1 VHSFQE
7 TTLVGSAYGTFLFAL
22 IALSLMLVIPWGMD
36 SIQLQALHYETLL
49 KAANGAEAKA
59 AHAFEKAVEYSII
72 NESLVL
78 HTQTYAELLGVE
90 ASAIS
95 NAYYDIRPVFEAMDS
110 SVHILGWDS
119 PHWPKQVDS
128 FAFRPRFLYV
138 QGNESLLSQSSVSV
152 IGTRSPSLE
161 GKQLALATAKSLT
174 KAGYV
179 VASGLALGIDGVA
192 HKAALAAGGPTIAVI
207 GTPINAFY
215 PPEHRDLQLEIAKVG
230 AVVSRFSPA
239 TVTQKWH
246 FLLRNRL
253 MSALSDASVV
263 VEDRDGGGAVRQA
276 AFALEQKKYLFIYQS
291 SVDNH
296 SILWPRQFANQ
307 SRVFVI
313 KKSQDLPRLLN
324 QAKKTREGVGKPKQ
338 KAVQLNLF

>member
-1 VHSFQE
+1 
-7 TTLVGSAYGTFLFAL
+7 
-22 IALSLMLVIPWGMD
+22 MD

-49 KAANGAEAKA
+49 KAANGSEAKA
-59 AHAFEKAVEYSII
+59 SYAYEKALECSII
-72 NESLVL
+72 GESLVL
-78 HTQTYAELLGVE
+78 HAQTYAQLLGVE
-90 ASAIS
+90 AAAIS
-95 NAYYDIRPVFEAMDS
+95 DAYYKIRPLFEAMDT
-110 SVHILGWDS
+110 SVSILGWDS
-119 PHWPKQVDS
+119 PLWPKQVDS

-138 QGNESLLSQSSVSV
+138 QGNVQLLKQNSVSV
-152 IGTRSPSLE
+152 IGTRTPSLE
-161 GKQLALATAKSLT
+161 GKQLALSCAQALG

-192 HKAALAAGGPTIAVI
+192 HKAALAAGYPTIAVI
-207 GTPINAFY
+207 GTPINAYY
-215 PPEHRDLQLEIAKVG
+215 PPEHCALQQEIAKVG

-276 AFALEQKKYLFIYQS
+276 AFALEQKKYLFIYQG

-296 SILWPRQFANQ
+296 SVLWPRQFANQ

-324 QAKKTREGVGKPKQ
+324 QAKKTREGVGKPKE
-338 KAVQLNLF
+338 KNLQLDLF

>member
-1 VHSFQE
+1 
-7 TTLVGSAYGTFLFAL
+7 
-22 IALSLMLVIPWGMD
+22 M
-36 SIQLQALHYETLL
+36 HYETLF
-49 KAANGAEAKA
+49 KAAKGAEAKA
-59 AHAFEKAVEYSII
+59 SFAYEKALEYLII
-72 NESLVL
+72 GESLVL
-78 HTQTYAELLGVE
+78 HTQTYAQLLGVE

-95 NAYYDIRPVFEAMDS
+95 DAYYKIRPLFEAMDA
-110 SVHILGWDS
+110 SVSILGWDS
-119 PHWPKQVDS
+119 PFWPKQVDS

-138 QGNESLLSQSSVSV
+138 QGNVHLLRQNSVSV

-161 GKQLALATAKSLT
+161 GKQLALSCTQALG

-192 HKAALAAGGPTIAVI
+192 HKAALAAGYPTIAVI
-207 GTPINAFY
+207 GTPINGCY
-215 PPEHRDLQLEIAKVG
+215 PPEHRELQREIAEAG
-230 AVVSRFSPA
+230 AVVSRFCPA

-276 AFALEQKKYLFIYQS
+276 AFALEQKKYVFIYQG

-296 SILWPRQFANQ
+296 SVLWPRQFANQ

-324 QAKKTREGVGKPKQ
+324 QAKKTRDGVGKHKG
-338 KAVQLNLF
+338 KALQLDLF

>member
-1 VHSFQE
+1 
-7 TTLVGSAYGTFLFAL
+7 
-22 IALSLMLVIPWGMD
+22 MD

-49 KAANGAEAKA
+49 KAAKGAEAKA
-59 AHAFEKAVEYSII
+59 SYAFEKAMEYSIL

-78 HTQTYAELLGVE
+78 HTQTYAQLLGVE
-90 ASAIS
+90 ASLIS
-95 NAYYDIRPVFEAMDS
+95 DAYYEIRPHFETMDD
-110 SVHILGWDS
+110 SVAILGWDS
-119 PHWPKQVDS
+119 PHWPRQVDS

-138 QGNESLLSQSSVSV
+138 QGNVGLLSQCAVSV

-161 GKQLALATAKSLT
+161 GKQLALNTAQSLG

-192 HKAALAAGGPTIAVI
+192 HKAALAAGYPTIAVI
-207 GTPINAFY
+207 GTPINACY
-215 PPEHRDLQLEIAKVG
+215 PPEHRALQQEIAKAG

-296 SILWPRQFANQ
+296 SVLWPRQFANQ
-307 SRVFVI
+307 SRVFII
-313 KKSQDLPRLLN
+313 KKSQDLPRVLN
-324 QAKKTREGVGKPKQ
+324 QAKKTREGVGKPRQ
-338 KAVQLNLF
+338 KAVQLDLF